1 MKLKNKRISFG
12 LTSTFYAF
20 KHTIKEMK
28 NIVREGGEIFP
39 IMPPCT
45 YMTDSK
51 FYKSADFIRDI
62 EEITRKKIIKTKEE
76 AEELKTDIMVI
87 APCSRKPY
95 CKNFSFN
102 I

>member
-1 MKLKNKRISFG
+1 MKLKGKRISFG

-20 KHTIKEMK
+20 KYTIKEMK
-28 NIVREGGEIFP
+28 NIMQEGAEIFP

-45 YMTDSK
+45 YKTDSK
-51 FYKSADFIRDI
+51 YYKSADFIKDI
-62 EEITRKKIIKTKEE
+62 EAITKREIIKTKEE
-76 AEELKTDIMVI
+76 AEELETDIMVI

-95 CKNFSFN
+95 CKNGSIN

>member
-1 MKLKNKRISFG
+1 MKLKDKRISFG

-28 NIVREGGEIFP
+28 NIMREGGEIFP

-45 YMTDSK
+45 YKTDSK
-51 FYKSADFIRDI
+51 YYKSIDFVKDI
-62 EEITRKKIIKTKEE
+62 EEITRKKIITTKEE
-76 AEELKTDIMVI
+76 AEELETDIMVI
-87 APCSRKPY
+87 APCSRKSY
-95 CKNFSFN
+95 CKTRSFN